1 MTGLLALLL
10 VGGGVVFFV
19 RMRGISRARETVGA
33 RLTPGPDGIVAGASP
48 IDLPADGRYGLLL
61 LHGFGDTPQT
71 LQYLADHMRAQGWG
85 VHAPL
90 LPGHGRTLDEFAASR
105 ADQWIDFA
113 REELTALRARY
124 ESVAIIGLS
133 MGGAIATILAGDA
146 RDVRAI
152 ALLAPY
158 LSMPT
163 TLRRAA
169 GLYRILGVLFP
180 FLRGGGDRSIRDP
193 IEAARNLAYGF
204 ATPRLV
210 FELRRVVDRARAAAP
225 AVSAPTLVVQ
235 SRQDNRIPPDAAE
248 RAFSLFRVPDRR
260 LLWTEGNGHIVTVD
274 YGRQAVFAAV
284 ADWLETHVR
293 RSGTVSSAPSHS
305 AEPRLS

>member
-10 VGGGVVFFV
+10 ICGGVFLV
-19 RMRGISRARETVGA
+19 RRRVTGRAREAVGA
-33 RLTPGPDGIVAGASP
+33 RLTLGPNGIVAGASP
-48 IDLPADGRYGLLL
+48 IDLTADGRYGLLL

-71 LQYLADHMRAQGWG
+71 LRYLADHMRAQGWG
-85 VHAPL
+85 VRAPL

-105 ADQWIDFA
+105 ADQWVDCA
-113 REELTALRARY
+113 REELAALRARY
-124 ESVAIIGLS
+124 ESVAIVGLS

-146 RDVRAI
+146 RDVPAI

-158 LSMPT
+158 LSMPSR
-163 TLRRAA
+163 LRRAA
-169 GLYRILGVLFP
+169 GMYRILGVLFP

-193 IEAARNLAYGF
+193 VEAARNLAYGF

-248 RAFSLFRVPDRR
+248 RAFSLFRVADRR

-274 YGRQAVFAAV
+274 YGRQVVFAAV

-293 RSGTVSSAPSHS
+293 RSGTVPSARSHS
-305 AEPRLS
+305 VEPRLS